1 MRGFAVVVVAVLAA
15 HSPLIAQAAQ
25 AGGEVITPRRLQTI
39 ADSLPPGAS
48 RTAQLGRGSGY
59 TFALTQRD
67 SAGGVEVHMAWTD
80 EFVMQRGSATLIYGG
95 TADGA
100 RETTPGELRGG
111 TIRGGTRVALH
122 AGDVVVI
129 PAGTP
134 HQMLVDRGNRV
145 AYLAFKIA
153 APAGR

>member
-1 MRGFAVVVVAVLAA
+1 MR
-15 HSPLIAQAAQ
+15 
-25 AGGEVITPRRLQTI
+25 TI

-48 RTAQLGRGSGY
+48 RTAQLGRGDGY

-80 EFVMQRGSATLIYGG
+80 ELVIQRGSATLLYGG
-95 TADGA
+95 AADGA
-100 RETTPGELRGG
+100 SETTPGELRGG
-111 TIRGGTRVALH
+111 TIRGGSRVALH
-122 AGDVVVI
+122 PGDVVVI

-134 HQMLVDRGNRV
+134 HQMLVDPGMRV

-153 APAGR
+153 VAAPARGKN